1 MILNVD
7 CIGIGRKVIRASF
20 GIYRYTFNLLNSIQ
34 RDQELDVR
42 VRIITD
48 PDCAEDYQELLQDD
62 RFELVQI
69 PRTVETRSNYVRA
82 LRKDLAAALRLTESN
97 ESAALRTSQGDTQAV
112 LFAPRGF
119 FLSDFPLPVIITVH
133 DTIPWYFW
141 RKNHNPKDYL
151 VWKRIAWSVKRA
163 DKVIYVSASTYESV
177 RKFLDSSETAKKSH
191 VCYNAIDVSRL
202 IQSEGDASAFG
213 DYFFTLYSSH
223 IHKGYEKTILA
234 YLEYRN
240 RGGKY
245 GLVVGGASANSFDE
259 QNNIRYI
266 SSLQD
271 SELNQCYELCC
282 GFISL
287 SEIEGF
293 GFPPV
298 EAAFFGVPVV
308 ISRIPV
314 YYEILSDYS
323 NAFFTNHFLPAE
335 VANTLL
341 DLEQKQQQAK
351 ERHAPYPRIFS
362 SFSPEKQK
370 ADFWKIVSSA
380 VRLK

>member
-20 GIYRYTFNLLNSIQ
+20 GIYRYTYNLLHSIQ
-34 RDQELDVR
+34 NDQGLDVQ

-48 PDCAEDYQELLQDD
+48 SDCAEDYRDLLEDK
-62 RFELVQI
+62 RFELVEI
-69 PRTVETRSNYVRA
+69 PRTVKTRRNYVRA
-82 LRKDLAAALRLTESN
+82 LRKDLADSLQIGQN
-97 ESAALRTSQGDTQAV
+97 EGNAV

-119 FLSDFPLPVIITVH
+119 FLSDFPIPVIITVH

-177 RKFLDSSETAKKSH
+177 RKFLDSAETAKKSH

-202 IQSEGDASAFG
+202 IRREGEASEFG
-213 DYFFTLYSSH
+213 DYFFTLYSAH
-223 IHKGYEKTILA
+223 THKGYEKTILA

-240 RGGKY
+240 RGGTL
-245 GLVVGGASANSFDE
+245 GLVVGGAPASSFDE

-266 SSLQD
+266 KSLQD
-271 SELNQCYELCC
+271 SELNQCYELSS

-298 EAAFFGVPVV
+298 EAAFYGVPVV
-308 ISRIPV
+308 IARIPV
-314 YYEILSDYS
+314 YFEILSDYS
-323 NAFFTNHFLPAE
+323 NAFFTNHFVPAE

-341 DLEQKQQQAK
+341 ELEEKQQQSK

-380 VRLK
+380 LDSN